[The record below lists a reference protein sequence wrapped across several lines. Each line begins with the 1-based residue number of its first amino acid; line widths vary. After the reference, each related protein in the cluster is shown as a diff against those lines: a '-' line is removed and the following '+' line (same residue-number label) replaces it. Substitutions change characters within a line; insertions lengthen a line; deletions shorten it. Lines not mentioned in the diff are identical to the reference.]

1 MLAPNHKRIL
11 RNTGML
17 YIRMLLVMVVTLYTS
32 RVVLAVLGVED
43 FGIYHVVAGFVA
55 LLGFMQG
62 AMTTATQ
69 RYFAFDL
76 GESDGKDLNRIFNT
90 SLLIHGLLALII
102 VLVAETA
109 GYWFVATQL
118 TIPDERMTAAL
129 WPPSVSA
136 Y

>member
-17 YIRMLLVMVVTLYTS
+17 YMRMLLVMAVTLYTS

-43 FGIYHVVAGFVA
+43 FGIYHVVVGFVA

-69 RYFAFDL
+69 RYFAFDQ
-76 GESDGKDLNRIFNT
+76 SRC
-90 SLLIHGLLALII
+90 SRVQRASQ
-102 VLVAETA
+102 ARPR
-109 GYWFVATQL
+109 Q
-118 TIPDERMTAAL
+118 
-129 WPPSVSA
+129 
-136 Y
+136 

>member
-1 MLAPNHKRIL
+1 MLSDSHKRIL

-17 YIRMLLVMVVTLYTS
+17 YMRMLLVMAVTLYTS
-32 RVVLAVLGVED
+32 RVVLVALGVED

-76 GESDGKDLNRIFNT
+76 GETDGKDLSRILST
-90 SLLIHGLLALII
+90 SLLIHGLLAVLI
-102 VLVAETA
+102 VFLSETA

-118 TIPDERMTAAL
+118 TIPDDRM
-129 WPPSVSA
+129 VS
-136 Y
+136 